1 MISQVDRQLFAV
13 WRARGFGAARAGA
26 KSAPRIAIVGNC
38 QSFGYAF
45 GMKLL
50 APEAQVDRYAL
61 VGRTL
66 ADLKKLV
73 AALRTYDVVF
83 SQDFHAGL
91 LRDNA
96 TIDDLAAALPG
107 LRRIPFVS
115 FFGLHPDTVY
125 IFHPE
130 KPSGFFTGPLGV
142 YNSGLALF
150 GHLRGMSVDQ
160 TEALFSRE
168 AFEHLG
174 YLDIWDS
181 AAREFLK
188 SAAAYGYD
196 VSAELAR
203 WARRGN
209 FMYTPN
215 HPKGF
220 VMFEMA
226 RKVMGAAGL
235 KMRDIEY
242 DDYAVDDLV
251 RSVVLPVYAPLA
263 EKYGFRGGDL
273 FKKEH
278 YRLTKGPGEFL
289 RLKQFI
295 EESFKA
301 FSRYDKAKLTH
312 ARVGEWLASEET
324 AHTLAALSAETMK
337 RRALAG

>member
-1 MISQVDRQLFAV
+1 MISQVDRQLFTV
-13 WRARGFGAARAGA
+13 WRSRGFGAPRAGA
-26 KSAPRIAIVGNC
+26 NGAPRIAIVGNC

-50 APEAQVDRYAL
+50 APEARVDRYAL

-66 ADLKKLV
+66 ADLKTLL
-73 AALRTYDVVF
+73 AALRTYDAVF
-83 SQDFHAGL
+83 AQDFHGGL

-96 TIDDLAAALPG
+96 TIDDLVAALPNV
-107 LRRIPFVS
+107 RRIPFVS

-125 IFHPE
+125 IFHPD

-150 GHLRGMSVDQ
+150 GWLRGMSVDQ
-160 TEALFSRE
+160 TAALFDRDV
-168 AFEHLG
+168 FEHLG

-181 AAREFLK
+181 AAQEFLK
-188 SAAAYGYD
+188 AASAYGYD
-196 VSAELAR
+196 VSAQLAR

-220 VMFEMA
+220 VMFDMA
-226 RKVMGAAGL
+226 RKVMGEAGL
-235 KMRDIEY
+235 KMREIEY

-263 EKYGFRGGDL
+263 EKYGFRGSDL

-278 YRLTKGPGEFL
+278 YKLTKGPGEFI
-289 RLKQFI
+289 RLNEFI
-295 EESFKA
+295 AQSFRA
-301 FSRYDKAKLTH
+301 FARHDKARLTH

-324 AHTLAALSAETMK
+324 VRTLSACSAETMRK
-337 RRALAG
+337 QALAR

>member
-1 MISQVDRQLFAV
+1 MFAV
-13 WRARGFGAARAGA
+13 WRTHGLAPTPAAGR
-26 KSAPRIAIVGNC
+26 APRLAVVGNC

-66 ADLKKLV
+66 ADLKTLTR
-73 AALRTYDVVF
+73 ALKTYDAVF
-83 SQDFHAGL
+83 AQDFFGGL

-96 TIDDLAAALPG
+96 TIAELAAELPN

-115 FFGLHPDTVY
+115 FFGLHPDTIY

-130 KPSGFFTGPLGV
+130 KPAGFFTGPLGV

-150 GHLRGMSVDQ
+150 GYQRNMSIDQ
-160 TEALFSRE
+160 TAALFNRDV
-168 AFEHLG
+168 FQHLG

-181 AAREFLK
+181 AAQEFLGQAK
-188 SAAAYGYD
+188 AFGMDA
-196 VSAELAR
+196 SAELAR

-220 VMFEMA
+220 VMADMA
-226 RKVMGAAGL
+226 RKALGAA
-235 KMRDIEY
+235 KIPFREIEY

-251 RSVVLPVYAPLA
+251 RSVVLPVYPPLA
-263 EKYGFRGGDL
+263 EKYGFAGADL

-289 RLKQFI
+289 RLNAFLAQ
-295 EESFKA
+295 SFAA
-301 FSRYDKAKLTH
+301 FARYDRAKLTH
-312 ARVGEWLASEET
+312 ARVAEWLASEET
-324 AHTLAALSAETMK
+324 VRVLSVASAEEMK
-337 RRALAG
+337 KQALAR